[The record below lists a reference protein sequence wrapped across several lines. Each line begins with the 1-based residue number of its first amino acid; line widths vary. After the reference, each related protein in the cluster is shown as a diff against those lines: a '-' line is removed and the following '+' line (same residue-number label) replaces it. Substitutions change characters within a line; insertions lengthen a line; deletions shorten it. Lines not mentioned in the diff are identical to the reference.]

1 PRHLVLGGEGGE
13 LAREH
18 LAVGLVAAERVGVV
32 GLGVVPSTGHGAADL
47 QCAAGGEGEGVLL
60 RQARR
65 LRLAVARGFRRP
77 PAPARGG
84 SGGRDGR
91 GGHRGGHCCG
101 GEDLAASHGVSFDV
115 IGWAPMDER
124 PGLVRASRG
133 RGGHGAPEAQPLTE
147 PSMTPET
154 KYRCTNGYTHRMGIR
169 IRIIVTD
176 WMLALMSLTAEPEAA
191 APSDAAVEA
200 PAIRFLR
207 NSVTGNRSVR
217 SR

>member
-1 PRHLVLGGEGGE
+1 
-13 LAREH
+13 
-18 LAVGLVAAERVGVV
+18 
-32 GLGVVPSTGHGAADL
+32 
-47 QCAAGGEGEGVLL
+47 LL
-60 RQARR
+60 RWC
-65 LRLAVARGFRRP
+65 
-77 PAPARGG
+77 G
-84 SGGRDGR
+84 SGGVAWCRLGR
-91 GGHRGGHCCG
+91 HRLGSQGG
-101 GEDLAASHGVSFDV
+101 AA
-115 IGWAPMDER
+115 
-124 PGLVRASRG
+124 GLVRAPRG